1 MDILNNI
8 RINTF
13 KCDFIGIK
21 LINRNRNSSKIN
33 IVFGR
38 RNIMM
43 VLTTVDGGLEKKQA
57 IQCKYSLNMIKYE
70 ENKSLWVPNN
80 IVIIPYK

>member
-1 MDILNNI
+1 MDII
-8 RINTF
+8 RINIF

-21 LINRNRNSSKIN
+21 LINRNQNSNKIN

-43 VLTTVDGGLEKKQA
+43 VLTTVGGGLE
-57 IQCKYSLNMIKYE
+57 
-70 ENKSLWVPNN
+70 NKNK
-80 IVIIPYK
+80 PYNVNTL